1 MRSELN
7 TSSSH
12 VPMPPATLSLPDDDM
27 LFRLLRQL
35 DAAPDAPQRETAE
48 ALNVSLG
55 RLNALLRSV
64 AAAGLVRVGD
74 RKGPDRRHRF
84 AYALTPRG
92 AAEKARLVDTFL
104 ARKLNEYNALHAEL
118 TGTSAQLSPQKHRN
132 TTMQS
137 HLAPVP
143 ELYVSYESAQKLKL
157 EAAELPS
164 WDLTARQV
172 CDLELLMNGG
182 FNPLKGFMGKD
193 DYEGVVENMRLADG
207 ALWPMPITLDVSEA
221 FAAKVEEGQDIAL
234 RDAEGVILAILS
246 ISDKFSPDKAR
257 EAVKVYGAD
266 DLAHPAVN
274 YLHNVAGPIYLGGAI
289 TGIQQPV
296 HYDFRARRDTPNEL
310 RAFFRKLGW
319 RRIVAFQTRNPLHRA
334 HQELTFR
341 AAKEAQAN
349 LLIHPVVGMTKPG
362 DVDHF
367 TRVRCYEAVL
377 DKYPAATTTMSLLN
391 LAMRMAGPR
400 EAVWHGLIRK
410 NHGCTHFIVGRDHAG
425 PGKNSA
431 GQDFYGPY
439 DAQVLFKENE
449 AEIGLE
455 MVDFK
460 HMVYVQEKAQ
470 YYPAN
475 EVPEGDTVLDISGTE
490 LRRRLREGLDI
501 PEWFS
506 FPEVVKELRRT
517 SPPRSNQGFTV
528 FFTGLSGSGKSTIA
542 NAIMVKLM
550 EQGGRPVTLLD
561 GDVVRKHLSSELG
574 FSKEHRDINI
584 RRIGYVASEITKN
597 GGIAIC
603 APIAPYTA
611 TRRAVREMI
620 EAFGAFIEVHV
631 ATSLEECEKRDR
643 KGLYKLAREGKIKEF
658 TGISDPYEAPTAAE
672 LVVDTEGMDVDYC
685 AQQVLLKLESL
696 GLITA

>member
-1 MRSELN
+1 M
-7 TSSSH
+7 
-12 VPMPPATLSLPDDDM
+12 TLP
-27 LFRLLRQL
+27 
-35 DAAPDAPQRETAE
+35 
-48 ALNVSLG
+48 N
-55 RLNALLRSV
+55 
-64 AAAGLVRVGD
+64 
-74 RKGPDRRHRF
+74 
-84 AYALTPRG
+84 
-92 AAEKARLVDTFL
+92 
-104 ARKLNEYNALHAEL
+104 
-118 TGTSAQLSPQKHRN
+118 
-132 TTMQS
+132 
-137 HLAPVP
+137 LAPIP
-143 ELYVSYESAQKLKL
+143 ELYVSHESAQKLKV
-157 EAAELPS
+157 EAGNLPS
-164 WDLTARQV
+164 WDLTPRQI

-182 FNPLKGFMGKD
+182 FFPLKGFLGEA
-193 DYEGVVENMRLADG
+193 DYDGVVENMRLADG
-207 ALWPMPITLDVSEA
+207 TLWPMPITLDVNEK
-221 FAAKVEEGQDIAL
+221 FAEGIAPGQDIAL
-234 RDAEGVILAILS
+234 RDQEGVILAILS
-246 ISDKFSPDKAR
+246 VTDKWVPNKAK
-257 EAVKVYGAD
+257 EAEKVFGAD

-274 YLHNVAGPIYLGGAI
+274 YLHNTAGAIYLGGPI

-296 HYDFRARRDTPNEL
+296 HYDFKARRDTPNEL
-310 RAFFRKLGW
+310 RAYFRKLGW
-319 RRIVAFQTRNPLHRA
+319 QKIVAFQTRNPLHRA

-341 AAKEAQAN
+341 AAREAQAN

-377 DKYPAATTTMSLLN
+377 DQYPQSTTTMSLLN

-410 NHGCTHFIVGRDHAG
+410 NHGVTHFIVGRDHAG

-439 DAQVLFKENE
+439 DAQTLFKQYEE
-449 AEIGLE
+449 EIGVT

-475 EVPEGDTVLDISGTE
+475 EVPEGCTVLDISGTE

-506 FPEVVKELRRT
+506 FPQVVSELRRT
-517 SPPRSNQGFTV
+517 SPARAKQGFTV

-542 NAIMVKLM
+542 NALMVKLM
-550 EQGGRPVTLLD
+550 EMGGRPVTLLD

-584 RRIGYVASEITKN
+584 KRIGYVASEITKN

-620 EAFGAFIEVHV
+620 EAYGAFVEVHV
-631 ATSLEECEKRDR
+631 ATSLEECESRDR

-658 TGISDPYEAPTAAE
+658 TGISDPYEVPANPE
-672 LVVDTEGMDVDYC
+672 LAVDTTGVDVDHC
-685 AQQVLLKLESL
+685 AHQVILKLESM
-696 GLITA
+696 GLIKA